1 MIDVKQIRKAANMT
15 QRQFAEYMGVGVS
28 SVKNWECGRSSPSP
42 RHVDKLRAMTLGDIV
57 TVEAHSA
64 LVFTR
69 QCRDYLGIGYKVDS
83 TFCSSDVWR
92 AVLVK

>member
-57 TVEAHSA
+57 TVEAENRIE
-64 LVFTR
+64 FEKETR
-69 QCRDYLGIGYKVDS
+69 RLIEIGYKIDS

>member
-1 MIDVKQIRKAANMT
+1 MT
-15 QRQFAEYMGVGVS
+15 QRQFADYMGVGVS
-28 SVKNWECGRSSPSP
+28 TVKNWEGGRTSPSP

-57 TVEAHSA
+57 TVEDCDRIQYEKQ
-64 LVFTR
+64 VREFIE
-69 QCRDYLGIGYKVDS
+69 IGYKADS

>member
-1 MIDVKQIRKAANMT
+1 MNIKKIRQSANMT

-28 SVKNWECGRSSPSP
+28 TVKSWEGGRTSPSP
-42 RHVDKLRAMTLGDIV
+42 RHVEKLRAMTLGDIV

-69 QCRDYLGIGYKVDS
+69 QCRDYLGIGYNIDS

-92 AVLVK
+92 AVLVKQ